1 MKETQ
6 KSFSIRAFVSI
17 LMAFAFL
24 GLAIS
29 GIIMYLAP
37 SCSVAERIGWTVAG
51 LTKDQ
56 WSSTHQ
62 VTALFILVLA
72 IIHLFVYNWRTFM
85 CYLRDRRSRRM
96 AQRDREQV
104 EGGWWMRIP
113 RELIAALVVAVVMYA
128 GALTFIAPF
137 GWLEEGRE
145 VILEHY
151 RAKDPGGGEGR
162 GRRSHERD
170 TQSLQVTPDGGVHYG
185 RRSAD
190 KVESVGV
197 VNDKAALIPN
207 SEIAA
212 ESVSKAPVLEEQ
224 AGEEVHKD
232 GKGTGTG
239 KRDGTGQGHR
249 RGLADRP
256 ESDHP

>member
-1 MKETQ
+1 MKESQ

-29 GIIMYLAP
+29 GIILYLAP
-37 SCSVAERIGWTVAG
+37 SCSVAERMGWTVAG

-62 VTALFILVLA
+62 VTALFILILA

-96 AQRDREQV
+96 AQRDREEA
-104 EGGWWMRIP
+104 EGGWSMRIP
-113 RELIAALVVAVVMYA
+113 RELIAAVVVAVVMYA

-137 GWLEEGRE
+137 GWLEEGRD
-145 VILEHY
+145 VIKEHY
-151 RAKDPGGGEGR
+151 REKDPGGGEGR
-162 GRRSHERD
+162 GRRALERE
-170 TQSLQVTPDGGVHYG
+170 TQSLQVAPDGGMYYG

-190 KVESVGV
+190 KAGSDGAM
-197 VNDKAALIPN
+197 NDKAALVAGD
-207 SEIAA
+207 ETVA
-212 ESVSKAPVLEEQ
+212 ESASMTPVLEER
-224 AGEEVHKD
+224 AGEEVH
-232 GKGTGTG
+232 
-239 KRDGTGQGHR
+239 RDGRGAGSGARDGSGQGRR
-249 RGLADRP
+249 RGMAERT
-256 ESDHP
+256 E